1 MESYDLVKSYHR
13 KWVEEYLGNGKKIRE
28 DKWSG
33 SIAVGSR
40 GFVEAVKSIL
50 GGLAKGRKVKEIGE
64 SCQLREPSVL
74 YVDHFG
80 VEKDDIGLK
89 TPVF

>member
-28 DKWSG
+28 DKWSA
-33 SIAVGSR
+33 SIAVGST

-50 GGLAKGRKVKEIGE
+50 DGLVR
-64 SCQLREPSVL
+64 
-74 YVDHFG
+74 
-80 VEKDDIGLK
+80 
-89 TPVF
+89 